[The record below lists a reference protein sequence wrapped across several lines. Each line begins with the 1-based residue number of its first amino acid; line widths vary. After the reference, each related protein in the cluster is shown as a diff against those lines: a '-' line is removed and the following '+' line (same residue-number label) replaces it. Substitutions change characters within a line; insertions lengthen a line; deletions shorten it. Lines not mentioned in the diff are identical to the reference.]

1 MYRTYN
7 KDIKAFLTIY
17 LNESLKIKTDLDSVS
32 IFKKKKNG
40 NRNPKVTFFL

>member
-32 IFKKKKNG
+32 IFKKKKM
-40 NRNPKVTFFL
+40 VTEIPR